1 MDSLYWVHIGY
12 ATTIIAFYLLPVLL
26 LREKNFL
33 SFIRNFFLE
42 RKNYYWI
49 SLFFIYL
56 FYLLIFFDFK
66 NFTEDKY
73 WVGLGFV
80 HKISIILFDSMFL
93 KKMFTYFAF
102 FVSWIIILI
111 FFNKNYRDKLILLYF
126 FVISLFL
133 WPLMQEYF
141 DPFILLMIF
150 TFFSSKLFL
159 NYQKSIILYFY
170 LSILLISANIYYS

>member
-1 MDSLYWVHIGY
+1 MSD
-12 ATTIIAFYLLPVLL
+12 
-26 LREKNFL
+26 
-33 SFIRNFFLE
+33 
-42 RKNYYWI
+42 
-49 SLFFIYL
+49 
-56 FYLLIFFDFK
+56 
-66 NFTEDKY
+66 FTEDKY

-111 FFNKNYRDKLILLYF
+111 FFNKIYRDKLILLYF

-170 LSILLISANIYYS
+170 LSILLVSANIYYS